1 MLVLYVTVKNVI
13 VLKKKKKKNLPISD
27 SSLSQSVPPAAVVR
41 DEHLGRRAKAK
52 AHYEKTASR
61 DLSSLAPGQ
70 FVYTRPNDHHRGEQW
85 GHGEVLGEVTPRSY
99 VVKTQDGLVRRN
111 RIHLRPSEPQV
122 PCDPQPLPDQPVIDN
137 GTDVGNSAE
146 TIVLNPNSESPNEN
160 PLQPVQTSRYGRPIR
175 PPKRLDL

>member
-1 MLVLYVTVKNVI
+1 M
-13 VLKKKKKKNLPISD
+13 
-27 SSLSQSVPPAAVVR
+27 PPAAVVR

-52 AHYEKTASR
+52 AHYDKTASR
-61 DLSSLAPGQ
+61 DLSPLAPGQ

-85 GHGEVLGEVTPRSY
+85 SHGEVLGEVTPRSY
-99 VVKTQDGLVRRN
+99 VVKTPDGLVRRN

-122 PCDPQPLPDQPVIDN
+122 PCDPQPLPEQAVIDN
-137 GTDVGNSAE
+137 GADVGNSAE
-146 TIVLNPNSESPNEN
+146 TIVPNPTSESPNEN